1 VNAHDNNVASLVEFS
16 TTAEIRE
23 VWRLIDESLRTRAKS
38 VLEVNSKTVDGRTTA
53 GIVLSSPEE
62 KHAYIAA
69 CRDAIAI
76 KEGSAG
82 TSHDRIQNDF
92 SDGRVW
98 V

>member
-1 VNAHDNNVASLVEFS
+1 MNAHDNNVASLVEFS

-23 VWRLIDESLRTRAKS
+23 IWRQIDESLRIRAKG
-38 VLEVNSKTVDGRTTA
+38 VLEVNTKTVDGRTTA
-53 GIVLSSPEE
+53 GIVLSTVEE

-69 CRDAIAI
+69 CREALAI
-76 KEGSAG
+76 KEDKASAVN
-82 TSHDRIQNDF
+82 SRILNDF